1 MKKRNIWKSPLCICL
16 GIFFAQSHVY
26 ADSAIS
32 VPRDARSVIEQA
44 LNDLAKA
51 AQEKREI
58 LYKNQAADYVQSAHK
73 YKEEA
78 QSMLDKAVKRRQAA
92 EAAYQDAAAKREQ
105 AEADLQDAQASY
117 EESTEEVQAAYDAA
131 DQAYQEADA
140 LLQASYAEEAKIQQM
155 VDEANRTGREIQG
168 DPADYI
174 VDWAKVPA
182 ARMRADEL
190 RSDADSMQQNLNA
203 SGAYLNFT
211 TNAFWQINGEWNGAK
226 QDVLYAKKAEN
237 DAIKN
242 KEKAE
247 ENLDKALKN
256 QKILLDKLAHPPA
269 MRVYSRG
276 ADFYSWKD
284 SAGNKGQ
291 ELVLPFYYGYEAPK
305 NQYSYGVYTSVAIAD
320 HSAGN
325 VGGNMETFTD
335 TTVHM
340 TKRSQKEKFTTEYL
354 MQINLPTGKNK
365 LSTSGVNSRMSDD
378 LVSVDS
384 FGKSWQFQPGVQT
397 SWKNGEFD
405 KWTVGTSYLYSE
417 AYDQTLDIA
426 NNILHPGYEWAKWLR
441 YQHAEEKWQLVSEI
455 QHTTYGKS
463 IYERSSLSN
472 GGAYE
477 LSAGWKY
484 RLTYNRS
491 LDEKRN
497 LLLYYWRE
505 NGGNNDAST
514 QPSNG
519 TVNYYGAQW
528 SRKLNAKRT
537 LRFGFDI
544 MSTNGN
550 RYAGMEE
557 GTTDYYYKEVNGRT
571 KYTLDAGYDIRLN
584 DADSFKIDLQLFKMQ
599 DGDFIKPPKN
609 GSTGARDYTGC
620 NLLFSYNKAW

>member
-1 MKKRNIWKSPLCICL
+1 MKKRNIWKSPICICL
-16 GIFFAQSHVY
+16 GIFFAQPHVY

-32 VPRDARSVIEQA
+32 VPRDAKSVIEQA
-44 LNDLAKA
+44 LNDLAKT
-51 AQEKREI
+51 AQEKRGI
-58 LYKNQAADYVQSAHK
+58 LYKNQAADYVQSAYK

-78 QSMLDKAVKRRQAA
+78 QSMLDEAVKRRQAA
-92 EAAYQDAAAKREQ
+92 EAAYQDAGAKREA
-105 AEADLQDAQASY
+105 AEADLQEAQASY
-117 EESTEEVQAAYDAA
+117 QESTEEVQAAYDAA

-182 ARMRADEL
+182 ARARADAL

-203 SGAYLNFT
+203 SGDYLNFM
-211 TNAFWQINGEWNGAK
+211 TNAFWQINGKWNGAK
-226 QDVLYAKKAEN
+226 QDVIYAKKAEN
-237 DAIKN
+237 DATDN
-242 KEKAE
+242 KKKAE
-247 ENLDKALKN
+247 QNLNKALEN
-256 QKILLDKLAHPPA
+256 QENLLDKLAHPAA
-269 MRVYSRG
+269 MQVYSRG
-276 ADFYSWKD
+276 AEFYSWKD
-284 SAGNKGQ
+284 SVGNKGQ

-305 NQYSYGVYTSVAIAD
+305 NQYSYGVYTSVAFAD
-320 HSAGN
+320 HSAGTA
-325 VGGNMETFTD
+325 GGSMETLTD
-335 TTVHM
+335 TTIHM

-354 MQINLPTGKNK
+354 MQLNLPTGKNK

-378 LVSVDS
+378 LVGVDS
-384 FGKSWQFQPGVQT
+384 FGKGWQFQPGIQT
-397 SWKNGEFD
+397 SWKNGELD

-417 AYDQTLDIA
+417 AYNQTF
-426 NNILHPGYEWAKWLR
+426 NILHPGYEWAKWLR

-455 QHTTYGKS
+455 QHINYGKS
-463 IYERSSLSN
+463 TVSN
-472 GGAYE
+472 GAAYE
-477 LSAGWKY
+477 LSDGWKY

-505 NGGNNDAST
+505 NGGNNDAGAAT
-514 QPSNG
+514 SNG
-519 TVNYYGAQW
+519 AVNYYGAQW

-544 MSTNGN
+544 MSTNAS
-550 RYAGMEE
+550 RYAGMDTSENH
-557 GTTDYYYKEVNGRT
+557 YKEVNGRT

-584 DADSFKIDLQLFKMQ
+584 DADSLKIDLQLFKMQ
-599 DGDFIKPPKN
+599 DGNLK
-609 GSTGARDYTGC
+609 GTTEARNYTGC